1 MIQEAPSPTIGSSK
15 TRNGPRLLWAL
26 SCAGFLFVVFVSGCS
41 RCGCEKDPPKTGPS
55 PLARAERIYAKLSE
69 GVKESADDP
78 VLAAGYIQG
87 WIAEHA
93 EELARLFGKISTK
106 RAATRRVI
114 AMSTRARKAV
124 RIPEF
129 EKNEDFRRAALAF
142 HKLNRNLITYYMKRL
157 EKQQLDLQK
166 KIHRHRKKSTLR

>member
-1 MIQEAPSPTIGSSK
+1 M
-15 TRNGPRLLWAL
+15 
-26 SCAGFLFVVFVSGCS
+26 VFTSGCN
-41 RCGCEKDPPKTGPS
+41 RCGCEKHSQKNRPS
-55 PLARAERIYAKLSE
+55 PLARAEGIYAQLSE

-93 EELARLFGKISTK
+93 EELASLFGKISTK
-106 RAATRRVI
+106 KEATRRVI

-129 EKNEDFRRAALAF
+129 EENEDFRKASLAF

-157 EKQQLDLQK
+157 EKQQSELQE
-166 KIHRHRKKSTLR
+166 KIRRHRKKSTLR